1 MLEPA
6 IRGAVRAPRDES
18 PVVIWMEAEAIR
30 SSPEGGCMDATVLL
44 WLLAAILV
52 VAGLVGLLL
61 PVIPGVPLVFAGLL
75 VAAWAEDFAYVGTGT
90 LALLAALVVLAYVVD
105 FAATALGA
113 KRFGAS
119 KRAVIG
125 AALGAVVGIFFGLPG
140 ILLGPFIG
148 AVIGELTAQ
157 RGLRDAG
164 RAGLGAT
171 IGLVVG
177 VAAKLALAFSM
188 LGVFAMARLLWGAA

>member
-1 MLEPA
+1 
-6 IRGAVRAPRDES
+6 
-18 PVVIWMEAEAIR
+18 
-30 SSPEGGCMDATVLL
+30 MDATLLL

-52 VAGLVGLLL
+52 LAGLVGLLL
-61 PVIPGVPLVFAGLL
+61 PIIPGVPLVFAGLL

-90 LALLAALVVLAYVVD
+90 LVLLAVLVGLAYVVD
-105 FAATALGA
+105 FAATAMGA

-119 KRAVIG
+119 KRAVVG
-125 AALGAVVGIFFGLPG
+125 AALGALVGIFFGLPG

-148 AVIGELTAQ
+148 AVIGELSAQ

-171 IGLVVG
+171 LGLVLG

-188 LGVFAMARLLWGAA
+188 LGVFAAARLLWGAA

>member
-1 MLEPA
+1 
-6 IRGAVRAPRDES
+6 V
-18 PVVIWMEAEAIR
+18 
-30 SSPEGGCMDATVLL
+30 DATLLL

-52 VAGLVGLLL
+52 LAGLVGLLL
-61 PVIPGVPLVFAGLL
+61 PIIPGVPLVFAGLL

-90 LALLAALVVLAYVVD
+90 LVLLAVLVGLAYVVD
-105 FAATALGA
+105 FAATAMGA

-119 KRAVIG
+119 KRAVVG
-125 AALGAVVGIFFGLPG
+125 AALGALVGIFFGLPG

-148 AVIGELTAQ
+148 AVIGELSAQ

-171 IGLVVG
+171 LGLVLG

-188 LGVFAMARLLWGAA
+188 LGVFAAARLLWGAA

>member
-1 MLEPA
+1 
-6 IRGAVRAPRDES
+6 
-18 PVVIWMEAEAIR
+18 
-30 SSPEGGCMDATVLL
+30 MDTAVLL
-44 WLLAAILV
+44 WVLAAILV

-61 PVIPGVPLVFAGLL
+61 PVLPGPPLLFAGLL
-75 VAAWAEDFAYVGTGT
+75 VAAWAEDFAYVGAGT
-90 LALLAALVVLAYVVD
+90 LTLLAALALLTYAVD

-125 AALGAVVGIFFGLPG
+125 AALGAVVGLFFGLPG

-157 RGLRDAG
+157 RGLGEAS
-164 RAGLGAT
+164 RAGVGAT
-171 IGLVVG
+171 LGLVLG

-188 LGVFAMARLLWGAA
+188 LGLFALVRIVWGAA